1 MGQTVPLSNE
11 PIKKTQKPEKI
22 IPAESL
28 KAPNK
33 HVDQDEIILPTQTP
47 DNSVYKQEKMD
58 TDADTDSEITP
69 SVEVN
74 QKTVH
79 TFMEQFFI
87 HAFFDIFRL
96 FSTNNNTFHYDS
108 ILY

>member
-1 MGQTVPLSNE
+1 MGESEGERSESEKLEDSKPNAKDQTVPLSNE
-11 PIKKTQKPEKI
+11 PVKKTQKPEKI

-47 DNSVYKQEKMD
+47 DNRVNKQEKMD

-69 SVEVN
+69 SVEEP
-74 QKTVH
+74 KAEPEKVH
-79 TFMEQFFI
+79 T
-87 HAFFDIFRL
+87 
-96 FSTNNNTFHYDS
+96 
-108 ILY
+108 

>member
-1 MGQTVPLSNE
+1 MD
-11 PIKKTQKPEKI
+11 TQLPE
-22 IPAESL
+22 
-28 KAPNK
+28 
-33 HVDQDEIILPTQTP
+33 
-47 DNSVYKQEKMD
+47 NSVYKQEKMD

-87 HAFFDIFRL
+87 HAFFDIFKL

-108 ILY
+108 IFILVLLIQFSGTLILIFRLYSS